1 VLAEGG
7 TAGGTT
13 PTPAFGGNGRIRL
26 DSARPL
32 LYRGNTSPVFTK
44 NDNPLFGQ
52 PITVFPPLTPTLRIV
67 SIGGVALP
75 TQPTADVNTP
85 DIGLPANFTNPVA
98 IVVEGTNVPSGTTFE
113 ILASPQ
119 FGSGDRVIVSG
130 VLTGPAGQKKT
141 AIVTVTLPATG
152 VGIISAV
159 IRSAIVPEPQTSQIH

>member
-1 VLAEGG
+1 MPTGEKGG
-7 TAGGTT
+7 FRFEFVPPLQYGGTT
-13 PTPAFGGNGRIRL
+13 TRQASFFLNNDQIFAP
-26 DSARPL
+26 
-32 LYRGNTSPVFTK
+32 PVR
-44 NDNPLFGQ
+44 
-52 PITVFPPLTPTLRIV
+52 VFPPLTPTLRIV

-113 ILASPQ
+113 VLASPQ

-130 VLTGPAGQKKT
+130 VLNGPSGQKKT
-141 AIVTVTLPATG
+141 ATVTVTLPATG

-159 IRSAIVPEPQTSQIH
+159 IRSAIVPEPEGSQIH